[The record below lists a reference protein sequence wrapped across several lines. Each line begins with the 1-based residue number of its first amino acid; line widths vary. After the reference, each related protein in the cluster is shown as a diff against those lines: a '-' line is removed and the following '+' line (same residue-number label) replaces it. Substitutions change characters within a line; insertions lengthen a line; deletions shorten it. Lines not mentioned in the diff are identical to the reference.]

1 MSDANPSYEV
11 QSDIPLPRIRSGR
24 DSYPF
29 ASMAVGDSFAL
40 ASNDIKDVQ
49 RARTAACWYG
59 LRNEPKKFAI
69 RRADPITKAY
79 RCWRIA

>member
-1 MSDANPSYEV
+1 MTATTSTYEI
-11 QSDIPLPRIRSGR
+11 QSDIPLPRLVCGR

-40 ASNDIKDVQ
+40 ESNDIKNVQ
-49 RARTAACWYG
+49 RVRTAASWYG
-59 LRNEPKKFAI
+59 LRNEPVKFAV
-69 RRADPITKAY
+69 RRVDPITKQY